1 MSIWIFL
8 QMSAISLQQYCSH
21 PSICLLISYF
31 CKFQLYTKLDLCQF
45 GIFVDFKKIPFG
57 ISCRYEQYTHD
68 DLCQFGIL
76 VNLIIYIYLFIFLFI
91 WHYFPISTV
100 YQALS
105 FFTRSFLPFS
115 TIHQVISLF
124 DTYCR
129 FQNIPVYIFVSFFS
143 HFLHI

>member
-1 MSIWIFL
+1 
-8 QMSAISLQQYCSH
+8 MSAIYLQQYCSH

-45 GIFVDFKKIPFG
+45 GIFVDFKKLPFG

-91 WHYFPISTV
+91 WHYFPISKI
-100 YQALS
+100 YQA
-105 FFTRSFLPFS
+105 F
-115 TIHQVISLF
+115 SLF
-124 DTYCR
+124 TMKFLAFFNNTPSNFLYLTLIADFKIYQFIYLFR
-129 FQNIPVYIFVSFFS
+129 FFHISFIFKQ
-143 HFLHI
+143 HT